1 MQSQSPQPQPRKQ
14 SSREYFI
21 GIGIGF
27 VPLVLALV
35 SIGGLF
41 SGTGSSIGSVLFGT
55 GLGIAILLY
64 VALFVASIICLCIE
78 RSRYVGYGLLT
89 MVVAIRIISFI
100 GCLVSITGPH
110 I

>member
-1 MQSQSPQPQPRKQ
+1 MQNQSPQPQRGKQ

-27 VPLVLALV
+27 VPLILALV
-35 SIGGLF
+35 SIGGL
-41 SGTGSSIGSVLFGT
+41 SAGIGSALFST
-55 GLGIAILLY
+55 GLVIAVLLY
-64 VALFVASIICLCIE
+64 VGLFVASIICLCIE

-89 MVVAIRIISFI
+89 MVVAIPVISFI
-100 GCLVSITGPH
+100 GCLVSIIGPH

>member
-1 MQSQSPQPQPRKQ
+1 MQSQSPQPQPGKQ

-41 SGTGSSIGSVLFGT
+41 AGTGTGIGSILFGT
-55 GLGIAILLY
+55 GLGIAVLLY
-64 VALFVASIICLCIE
+64 VALFVASIICLCIK

-89 MVVAIRIISFI
+89 MVVAIPVISFI

>member
-1 MQSQSPQPQPRKQ
+1 MQSQSPQPQPGKQ

-41 SGTGSSIGSVLFGT
+41 AGTGIGSTLFGT
-55 GLGIAILLY
+55 GLGIAILFY

-89 MVVAIRIISFI
+89 MVVAIPVISFI

>member
-1 MQSQSPQPQPRKQ
+1 MQHQSPQPPRGKQ

-27 VPLVLALV
+27 VPLILALV
-35 SIGGLF
+35 SIGGL
-41 SGTGSSIGSVLFGT
+41 SASTGIGSALFGT
-55 GLGIAILLY
+55 GLVIAVLLY
-64 VALFVASIICLCIE
+64 IGLLVASIICLCID

-89 MVVAIRIISFI
+89 MVVAIPVISFI